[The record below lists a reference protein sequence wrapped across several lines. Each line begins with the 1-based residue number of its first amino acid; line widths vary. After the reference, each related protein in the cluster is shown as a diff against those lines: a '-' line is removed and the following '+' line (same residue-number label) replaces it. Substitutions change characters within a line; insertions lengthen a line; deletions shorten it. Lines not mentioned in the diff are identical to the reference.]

1 MTNNETGSAYQPG
14 RDAGDSDLAR
24 ALGCR
29 QSDLMEEPD
38 SSERRPRGMSNV
50 TPLNGHRVPAPEEL
64 SWFAVVTR
72 SRHERKVHDQ
82 LRSRGVESFLPVV
95 QRWSRW
101 RDRRKLIEWP
111 LFSGYCF
118 ARCSMYNLRPVLACR
133 GVVHLVSFAARPAP
147 VPDYEID
154 GIRQLLASRLP
165 HDPCPFI
172 DVGTWVQVVYG
183 PLRGVRGRLVWKDTS
198 TTLVVA
204 IEMLGRALRVQ
215 IDAADVRPLETLS
228 QASDAKPLEYRRC

>member
-1 MTNNETGSAYQPG
+1 MANNEAGFAWQPG
-14 RDAGDSDLAR
+14 IDDGGIQLAPPLRCRKPEIFDDPDPGVRR
-24 ALGCR
+24 ALVVPN
-29 QSDLMEEPD
+29 L
-38 SSERRPRGMSNV
+38 
-50 TPLNGHRVPAPEEL
+50 TPNGHRAPASEEL

-72 SRHERKVHDQ
+72 SRHERKVYEQ
-82 LRSRGVESFLPVV
+82 LQSRDVESFLPSV

-111 LFSGYCF
+111 LFPGYCF
-118 ARCSMYNLRPVLACR
+118 ARCSSRNVRPVLACR

-154 GIRQLLASRLP
+154 GIRQLLASTMP

-183 PLRGVRGRLVWKDTS
+183 PLSGVRGRLVRKDRC

-204 IEMLGRALRVQ
+204 IEMLGRALSVR
-215 IDAADVRPLETLS
+215 IDAADVKALGGTPSWPPYAELE
-228 QASDAKPLEYRRC
+228 

>member
-1 MTNNETGSAYQPG
+1 MWDIDMSNNDASAAYQSGIDDG
-14 RDAGDSDLAR
+14 RVALAPALRRHPRLFDELDAR
-24 ALGCR
+24 
-29 QSDLMEEPD
+29 
-38 SSERRPRGMSNV
+38 ERPSLV
-50 TPLNGHRVPAPEEL
+50 PPHAPNGHRAAEDGL
-64 SWFAVVTR
+64 SWFALVTR

-82 LRSRGVESFLPVV
+82 LRSRDVESFLPSV

-111 LFSGYCF
+111 LFPGYCF
-118 ARCSMYNLRPVLACR
+118 VRCASHNMRAVLDCK

-154 GIRQLLASRLP
+154 SIRRLLASTVP
-165 HDPCPFI
+165 HDPCPLI

-183 PLRGVRGRLVWKDTS
+183 PLRGVRGRLVRKDQD

-204 IEMLGRALRVQ
+204 IEMLGRALSVQ
-215 IDAADVRPLETLS
+215 IDAADVRALGT
-228 QASDAKPLEYRRC
+228 AA

>member
-1 MTNNETGSAYQPG
+1 MTNDEMGSAWGPVTAATTNGYH
-14 RDAGDSDLAR
+14 ATLA
-24 ALGCR
+24 
-29 QSDLMEEPD
+29 DD
-38 SSERRPRGMSNV
+38 
-50 TPLNGHRVPAPEEL
+50 L

-82 LRSRGVESFLPVV
+82 LQSREVESFLPVV

-111 LFSGYCF
+111 LFPGYCF
-118 ARCSMYNLRPVLACR
+118 ARCSSQNIRPVLACR
-133 GVVHLVSFAARPAP
+133 GVVHVVTFAARPAP

-154 GIRQLLASRLP
+154 SVRQLLDSKLP

-172 DVGTWVQVVYG
+172 DVGMWVQVVHG
-183 PLRGVRGRLVWKDTS
+183 PLRGVRGRLVHKDRS

-204 IEMLGRALRVQ
+204 IEMLGRALSVE
-215 IDAADVRPLETLS
+215 IDAADVRAPTTPQPAPHSAVLEQRPCRPPS
-228 QASDAKPLEYRRC
+228 